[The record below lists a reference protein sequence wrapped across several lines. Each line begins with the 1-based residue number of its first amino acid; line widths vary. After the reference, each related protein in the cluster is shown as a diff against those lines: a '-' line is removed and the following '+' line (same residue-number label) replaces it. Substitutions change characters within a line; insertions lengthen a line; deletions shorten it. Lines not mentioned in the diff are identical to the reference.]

1 MPTGQEGGAARCS
14 ASRKAFDAPGRHFQ
28 PARRVALRRP
38 PAGAGRSTVWL
49 DTLFAARALI
59 RLPARRR
66 RAQGVWEVQ
75 ASSEDKSLP
84 ASAKKLA
91 DARRKGQVAHSRD
104 LVTVVALVAGFLY
117 LGVEGAEIMEAF
129 RAILTEPI
137 ALTAKPFDQSYT
149 IIPTL
154 LALASRIV
162 APLVIVI
169 VIASVVANV
178 GFLRGIPFSLD
189 PIVPRGDK
197 INPVTGFQRLFS
209 LRNLLEF
216 VKAVVK
222 ACTLI
227 GVIGLLALAALRAVL
242 VTPQCGQ
249 DCIGLVL
256 VATLKPVLAGIIAVL
271 LVFALIDM
279 MLQRWLFQRDQRM
292 TRSEMKRERKE
303 QEGDPHIRSTRRQL
317 HRGMA
322 RGEGRPS
329 VPFGSYRVLV

>member
-1 MPTGQEGGAARCS
+1 MSQQT
-14 ASRKAFDAPGRHFQ
+14 
-28 PARRVALRRP
+28 
-38 PAGAGRSTVWL
+38 
-49 DTLFAARALI
+49 
-59 RLPARRR
+59 
-66 RAQGVWEVQ
+66 
-75 ASSEDKSLP
+75 SEDKSLP
-84 ASAKKLA
+84 ASTKKLA

-117 LGVEGAEIMEAF
+117 LGVEGPAIMEAF

-149 IIPTL
+149 IMPTL
-154 LALASRIV
+154 LALAARIV
-162 APLVIVI
+162 APLVLVI
-169 VIASVVANV
+169 VVASVLANV
-178 GFLRGIPFSLD
+178 GFLRGIPFSID
-189 PIVPRGDK
+189 PLVPRGDK
-197 INPVTGFQRLFS
+197 INPVAGFQRLFS

-216 VKAVVK
+216 IKAVVK

-242 VTPQCGQ
+242 VTPQCGR

-256 VATLKPVLAGIIAVL
+256 VATLKPVLIGIIAVL

-303 QEGDPHIRSTRRQL
+303 QDGDPFIRSTRRQL
-317 HRGMA
+317 HRGLA
-322 RGEGRPS
+322 RGEGQSSAPTLFVTDGETTVGIRFVAGETS
-329 VPFGSYRVLV
+329 VPILVSKSFKGGMASVPMETAPLLARQLQADGKIGEAIPAEHFDALARILLRIGAV